1 MFNSST
7 SDSEFTEGF
16 SIFFIFQYQKYNNDS
31 NVIKDR
37 VVTLANAVDAVSI
50 QF

>member
-7 SDSEFTEGF
+7 SDLEFTEGF
-16 SIFFIFQYQKYNNDS
+16 LIFIFQYQKYNNDT

>member
-16 SIFFIFQYQKYNNDS
+16 SIFIFQYQKYNNDI